1 MPHLKVVRAGIISV
15 GSDGVAGGER
25 RDRLAGEE
33 PLEIRAAGMS
43 QLPVQVAVTMR
54 TPGHDFELAAG
65 FLFSEGLVSAEDVS
79 RVSYCDVGF
88 SPPLHAR
95 VPGDGDDPSE
105 FNVVTVRSRS
115 EIDTSTLQRNFF
127 MTSSCG
133 ICGKASL
140 DQLEDMCH
148 PVTSHL
154 RVLAETISS
163 LPAALRSAQS
173 VFEVTGGLHAAGIFT
188 ADGTAEVVRED
199 VGRHN
204 ALDKAIGAK
213 LLAGELPLADRI
225 VAVSGRASYELVQ
238 KALAAGAGV
247 MCAISAPSSLAVEAA
262 NRFGLTLVGFLRDDG
277 FNIYSHPE
285 RIGTAGGTG

>member
-1 MPHLKVVRAGIISV
+1 MPHLKVVRADIISV
-15 GSDGVAGGER
+15 GPDGVAGGER

-65 FLFSEGLVSAEDVS
+65 FLFSEGLISAGDVA

-88 SPPLHAR
+88 TPPTQPK

-105 FNVVTVRSRS
+105 FNVVTVRSRI
-115 EIDTSTLQRNFF
+115 EIDASTLQRNFF

-140 DQLEDMCH
+140 DQLEGMCH
-148 PVTSHL
+148 PVTGDL
-154 RVLAETISS
+154 RISSEIVSS
-163 LPAALRSAQS
+163 LPASLRSAQS

-188 ADGTAEVVRED
+188 ADGVPEVVRED

-213 LLAGELPLADRI
+213 LLAGELPLTDRV

-238 KALAAGAGV
+238 KALAAGASV
-247 MCAISAPSSLAVEAA
+247 MCAISAPSSLAVAAA

-277 FNIYSHPE
+277 FNIYTHPG
-285 RIGTAGGTG
+285 RIVTDGGTG

>member
-1 MPHLKVVRAGIISV
+1 MTPHRVVCTNIV
-15 GSDGVAGGER
+15 TVASGGATER

-65 FLFSEGLVSAEDVS
+65 FLFSEGLISAGDVT
-79 RVSYCDVGF
+79 RVSYCDVG
-88 SPPLHAR
+88 SRPPAEPR
-95 VPGDGDDPSE
+95 IPGDGDDPSQ
-105 FNVVTVRSRS
+105 FNVVTVRSRRD
-115 EIDTSTLQRNFF
+115 IDPSMLKRNFF

-148 PVTSHL
+148 PVTGDLEVS
-154 RVLAETISS
+154 EGIISS
-163 LPAALRSAQS
+163 LPGTLRAAQS

-188 ADGTAEVVRED
+188 AQGTAEVVRED

-213 LLAGELPLADRI
+213 LLAGELPLTDRI
-225 VAVSGRASYELVQ
+225 IGVSGRASYELVQ
-238 KALAAGAGV
+238 KTLAAGASV
-247 MCAISAPSSLAVEAA
+247 MCAISAPSSLAVDAA
-262 NRFGLTLVGFLRDDG
+262 QRFGLTLIGFLRDDG

-285 RIGTAGGTG
+285 RIVTG